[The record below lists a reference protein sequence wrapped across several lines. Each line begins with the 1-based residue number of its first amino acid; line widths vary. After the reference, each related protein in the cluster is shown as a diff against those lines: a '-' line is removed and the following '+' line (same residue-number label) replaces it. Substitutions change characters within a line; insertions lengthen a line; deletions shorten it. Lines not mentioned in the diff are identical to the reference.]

1 MVSKLSKQSM
11 VKVAGLVYSNIVM
24 NIEIYC

>member
-11 VKVAGLVYSNIVM
+11 VRVAGLVYSNIEV

>member
-1 MVSKLSKQSM
+1 MVSELSKQSM
-11 VKVAGLVYSNIVM
+11 VRVAGLVYSNIEV

>member
-11 VKVAGLVYSNIVM
+11 VRVAGLVNSNIEV

>member
-11 VKVAGLVYSNIVM
+11 VRVAGLAYSNIEV

>member
-11 VKVAGLVYSNIVM
+11 ERVAGLVYSNIEV